1 MKKNLFFAVA
11 ALAALTFTS
20 CSKEDNAG
28 GSPVYTTISFENKT
42 LGDYGIWYGD
52 ENGTKFDNWGSEAY
66 ACSYEENGV
75 TFPVNYTPA
84 WASWSGFGISNR
96 TETTWTPTL
105 GGVNP
110 AQFNSVVGKAF
121 NGNNFCVI
129 YPFGEAIEIKDGAV
143 VKGFYY
149 TNEAWAVD
157 AIVNGDGM
165 TPGAFGADDWFK
177 CTVTG
182 EKADGTSSSVEIMLA
197 EKGDYVKTW
206 QFADLS
212 SLGKV
217 VSLTFSFD
225 STKKNDWGTTTPTYM
240 CIDQI
245 ILEK

>member
-20 CSKEDNAG
+20 CSKEDNP
-28 GSPVYTTISFENKT
+28 GSPVYTTISFEDKT
-42 LGDYGIWYGD
+42 LGEYGIWYGD

-66 ACSYEENGV
+66 SCTYEEKGV
-75 TFPVNYTPA
+75 TFPVNYTPS
-84 WASWSGFGISNR
+84 WASWSGYGISNR
-96 TETTWTPTL
+96 TETTYTPSL

-110 AQFNSVVGKAF
+110 AQFNSIVGKAY
-121 NGNNFCVI
+121 NGENFCVI
-129 YPFGEAIEIKDGAV
+129 YPFGEPISITDGAV

-149 TNEAWAVD
+149 TNEAWVVD
-157 AIVNGDGM
+157 AILNGDGM
-165 TPGAFGADDWFK
+165 TPGKFEADDWLK

-182 EKADGTSSSVEIMLA
+182 ETIDGTTSSVDIMLA
-197 EKGDYVKTW
+197 ENGDYVKDW
-206 QFADLS
+206 KFVDLS

-217 VSLTFSFD
+217 VKLTFTFD
-225 STKKNDWGTTTPTYM
+225 GTKKNDWGLTTPTYM